1 MDIRNGRITK
11 IAGCSTSTRL
21 NLPEPVTLGKE
32 YCKTQHIRVIPTTAP
47 IAEGD
52 IEALFTINGNSY
64 KYKMPAQTM
73 WEKGH
78 KYLYKLTLSG
88 EALTLKEVSVTDWIQ
103 GNGEDA
109 TSSIM

>member
-1 MDIRNGRITK
+1 M
-11 IAGCSTSTRL
+11 L
-21 NLPEPVTLGKE
+21 NLEEPVTLTKE
-32 YCKTQHIRVIPTTAP
+32 FCDPQQIMVIPTASGTT
-47 IAEGD
+47 AEGD
-52 IEALFTINGNSY
+52 IEALFTINGTSY
-64 KYKMPAQTM
+64 KYKIPAKTV

-103 GNGEDA
+103 GNGKDA